1 MSTLS
6 KETISD
12 RDTERRRAILEAARW
27 CFLNFGYA
35 KTTFDDIAKRAN
47 ISRPLIYRKF
57 KNKEEL
63 FAGVF
68 DEGHAERFPRAE
80 AAMASKGTKRERLFR
95 TMEVLLLE
103 PWAEMVNAP
112 MASEYYAT
120 CVRLF
125 PEVEEKHEKAKLK
138 LLQNIL
144 GTRENAELF
153 SLSIEGLEGDMPAAP
168 ILRRRVQL
176 LIERFVA

>member
-1 MSTLS
+1 V
-6 KETISD
+6 KKPPETKTAG
-12 RDTERRRAILEAARW
+12 RDLERRRQILVAAEW
-27 CFLNFGYA
+27 CFLNFGFA

-57 KNKEEL
+57 ASKEEI

-68 DEGHAERFPRAE
+68 DQGFEERFPKAE
-80 AAMASKGTKRERLFR
+80 AAMAARGTKRERLFR

-103 PWAEMVNAP
+103 PWADMVNAP
-112 MASEYYAT
+112 MASEFYAT

-125 PEVEEKHEKAKLK
+125 PQVEEKHERRKIK
-138 LLQNIL
+138 LLQEIL
-144 GTRENAELF
+144 GTKEATELF
-153 SLSIEGLEGDMPAAP
+153 MLSVDGLEGDMPTAA
-168 ILRRRVQL
+168 ILRRRIHL